1 MMKDQSL
8 KSSPP
13 SGEAISHQLER
24 MLASPDLNA
33 TPQQIA
39 LLKYVVNQTLAG
51 NADRIKGYTVATEV
65 FGRRSDFDQ
74 SIDPIVSIQ
83 ASRLRQALARYY
95 ETTGKHD
102 PLHIDIPKGTYVPTF
117 VEQRSDDQYI
127 AAEQAAPVGVMA
139 AWPNVLVRP
148 LANLSANPQDD
159 YLSIGLTAE
168 LAHALGHYREIR
180 VLEAG
185 HRDQKLPPPETDFD
199 FIINGNV
206 RRDPAGVK
214 VAIRLSDIKTGL
226 QIWSG
231 KYQGDLE
238 AAEMISFQEEVA
250 AEIAVRVAGGN
261 AVIPRHLSGLSR
273 NKPVPDL
280 TTYEAMLRYWESAT
294 RLTGQSMVRAIKALK
309 HAVAHEPDY
318 GQTWSMLAAQYANN
332 YGLEMVNLP
341 TPLEKAVEY
350 AQKGVSLD
358 PTNRRARMILAYVR
372 LMENKLPEA
381 RCEAETAYNLCPN
394 SLMVLDTIGWV
405 MALAGG
411 WERGVNWIK
420 KAIKLNPYYRP
431 WIRHAVCFNWFRAGN
446 YEKAYRETLHF
457 TMPKLFWDPLLK
469 AAACGHLGKI
479 EEGQACVRALLALKP
494 DFAQRG
500 RILIGRYVK
509 FEDIVDRIIE
519 GLGILGMKIGA

>member
-1 MMKDQSL
+1 MQTW
-8 KSSPP
+8 P
-13 SGEAISHQLER
+13 S
-24 MLASPDLNA
+24 
-33 TPQQIA
+33 
-39 LLKYVVNQTLAG
+39 
-51 NADRIKGYTVATEV
+51 
-65 FGRRSDFDQ
+65 
-74 SIDPIVSIQ
+74 
-83 ASRLRQALARYY
+83 
-95 ETTGKHD
+95 
-102 PLHIDIPKGTYVPTF
+102 
-117 VEQRSDDQYI
+117 
-127 AAEQAAPVGVMA
+127 
-139 AWPNVLVRP
+139 VLVRP
-148 LANLSANPQDD
+148 LANLTANPEDD
-159 YLSIGLTAE
+159 YLSISLTAE

-185 HRDQKLPPPETDFD
+185 HRDQKSTSPEMDIDFMID
-199 FIINGNV
+199 GNI
-206 RRDPAGVK
+206 RCDPAGVK
-214 VAIRLSDIKTGL
+214 VTIRLCDAQKGI

-231 KYQGDLE
+231 KYKGDLE
-238 AAEMISFQEEVA
+238 AAKMISFQEDVA
-250 AEIAVRVAGGN
+250 AEVAVRVAGGN

-273 NKPVPDL
+273 NKLVPDL

-294 RLTGQSMVRAIKALK
+294 RLTGQSMVRAIQALE

-318 GQTWSMLAAQYANN
+318 GQTWSMLAAQYVNN

-341 TPLEKAVEY
+341 TLLEKAVEY

-431 WIRHAVCFNWFRAGN
+431 WVHYAVCFNWFRAGN
-446 YEKAYRETLHF
+446 YEEAYRETLNF
-457 TMPKLFWDPLLK
+457 MMPECHWDPLLK
-469 AAACGHLGKI
+469 ASACGHLGRI
-479 EEGQACVRALLALKP
+479 EEGQTCARALLALKP

-500 RILIGRYVK
+500 RILIGRFVK
-509 FEDIVDRIIE
+509 FDDIVDRIIE
-519 GLGILGMKIGA
+519 GFGKLGMNIES